1 MMDFR
6 KILLLLSLILS
17 VLVCYPQKNA
27 RKSDKKASAEKPFDF
42 NFSFY
47 FLEGNKNKNL
57 GDYDAAIRNYTRAL
71 TIDNTQPAAYYE
83 IATILFASGDYQA
96 AQTYAEKAV
105 QYDKTNNIAYIDM
118 LIYTY
123 QYSNQNEK
131 TIPLYRKL
139 IASNPNDIENYYE
152 LAKVYQTL
160 NKPKDAI
167 KVLDEAEKQV
177 GITDIISVQ
186 KEMMYEKMGNMNK
199 SFEEMKRL
207 RDAYPTNLRYKAM
220 LAEAYFQNKKFDLA
234 KTEFSELEKMNIDEG
249 LVYLSLAEY
258 HRATDA
264 QYYNYFAMLEKAF
277 NCDDESLTYELKM
290 QILNQLLPIART
302 DDYIKVQIKRLT
314 SIVEKQY
321 PSDIALI
328 ALKADIAMMNNDY
341 KSVQQNL
348 SDIVAEDKSSFE
360 IWEHLMNIDYH
371 LQDYDKLYEH
381 SKEASELF
389 PNVLSVYQFYVVAAY
404 LKKEF
409 REVVEAVD
417 YASMLSVDNQ
427 QVMIDLLSMQG
438 DAYHALKEYHKAD
451 SVYEYILFKDGDF
464 ESVLNNYSY
473 NLAVRGEKLD
483 KALEMSTHLIELNPS
498 SPTFIDTHA
507 WVLYKNGELDE
518 ALKYMNDAIA
528 KDNSNA
534 VYYDHRGDIQFKL
547 GKKDEALSD
556 WKKALELDPE
566 NKSLENKIR
575 NKSLTE

>member
-1 MMDFR
+1 MMTFR
-6 KILLLLSLILS
+6 KILLLTALLLSLS
-17 VLVCYPQKNA
+17 AGYSQKKA
-27 RKSDKKASAEKPFDF
+27 QKSDKKPVTEKGFDF

-57 GDYDAAIRNYTRAL
+57 GDYDNAIKNYTRAL
-71 TIDNTQPAAYYE
+71 AIDNTQPSAYYE
-83 IATILFASGDYQA
+83 IATILFTTGDYQA

-123 QYSNQNEK
+123 EYSNQPEK

-152 LAKVYQTL
+152 LAKVYQKL

-167 KVLDEAEKQV
+167 KVLDEAEKKF
-177 GITDIISVQ
+177 GITDIVSVQ
-186 KEMMYEKMGNMNK
+186 KEMMYEQMGNMNK
-199 SFEEMKRL
+199 SFEEMKKL

-220 LAEAYFQNKKFDLA
+220 LAEAYFQNKKIDLA
-234 KTEFSELEKMNIDEG
+234 RTEFTELEKMNIDEG

-258 HRATDA
+258 HRAVDA

-277 NCDDESLTYELKM
+277 SCDDESLTYELKM
-290 QILNQLLPIART
+290 QILNQLLPIARN
-302 DDYIKVQIKRLT
+302 DDYIKVQIKRLA

-321 PSDIALI
+321 PSDIALS

-348 SDIVAEDKSSFE
+348 IDIVAEDKSSYE

-371 LQDYDKLYEH
+371 LQDFDNLYAH

-389 PNVLSVYQFYVVAAY
+389 PNMLTVYQYYVVAAY

-417 YASMLSVDNQ
+417 YASMLSLDNQ

-438 DAYHALKEYHKAD
+438 DAYNALKNYHKAD
-451 SVYEYILFKDGDF
+451 SVYEYILFKDADF

-483 KALEMSTHLIELNPS
+483 KALEMSTHLVELNPS

-507 WVLYKNGELDE
+507 WVLYKNGQLDE
-518 ALKYMNDAIA
+518 ALKFMDDAIA
-528 KDNSNA
+528 KDASNA
-534 VYYDHRGDIQFKL
+534 VYYDHRGDIKFSL
-547 GKKDEALSD
+547 GKKDEALAD
-556 WKKALELDPE
+556 WEKALELDPE
-566 NKSLENKIR
+566 NSEIEEKVKKKSLK
-575 NKSLTE
+575 

>member
-1 MMDFR
+1 MMTFR
-6 KILLLLSLILS
+6 KILLLMVLLLSLS
-17 VLVCYPQKNA
+17 AGYSQKKA
-27 RKSDKKASAEKPFDF
+27 QKSDKKPATEKGFDF

-57 GDYDAAIRNYTRAL
+57 GDYDNAIKNYTRAL
-71 TIDNTQPAAYYE
+71 SIDNTQPSAYYE

-96 AQTYAEKAV
+96 AQSYAEKAV
-105 QYDKTNNIAYIDM
+105 LYDKTNNIAYIDM

-123 QYSNQNEK
+123 EYSNQHEK

-152 LAKVYQTL
+152 LAKIYQKL
-160 NKPKDAI
+160 NKPKEAI
-167 KVLDEAEKQV
+167 KVLDEAEKKF
-177 GITDIISVQ
+177 GITDIVSVQ
-186 KEMMYEKMGNMNK
+186 KEMMYEQMGNMNK

-207 RDAYPTNLRYKAM
+207 RDAYPNNLRYKAM
-220 LAEAYFQNKKFDLA
+220 LAEAYFQNKKLDLA
-234 KTEFSELEKMNIDEG
+234 KAEFAELEKMNIDEG
-249 LVYLSLAEY
+249 LVYLSLAEF

-277 NCDDESLTYELKM
+277 SCEDESLTYELKM
-290 QILNQLLPIART
+290 QILNQLLPIARN
-302 DDYIKVQIKRLT
+302 DDYIKVQIKRLA

-321 PSDIALI
+321 PSDVALS

-348 SDIVAEDKSSFE
+348 IDIVSEDKSSYE

-371 LQDYDKLYEH
+371 LQDYDNLYLH
-381 SKEASELF
+381 SKEAAELF
-389 PNVLSVYQFYVVAAY
+389 PNMLMVYQYYVVAAY

-417 YASMLSVDNQ
+417 YASMLSLDNQ

-438 DAYHALKEYHKAD
+438 DAYNALKNFHKAD
-451 SVYEYILFKDGDF
+451 SVYEYILFKDADF

-483 KALEMSTHLIELNPS
+483 KALEMSTHLVELNS
-498 SPTFIDTHA
+498 SPTYLDTHA
-507 WVLYKNGELDE
+507 WVLYKNGKLDE
-518 ALKYMNDAIA
+518 ALKFMDDAIS
-528 KDNSNA
+528 KDASNA
-534 VYYDHRGDIQFKL
+534 VYYDHRGDIKFSL

-556 WKKALELDPE
+556 WEKALELAPE
-566 NKSLENKIR
+566 NSDLEEKVRKKSLK
-575 NKSLTE
+575 

>member
-1 MMDFR
+1 MMTFR
-6 KILLLLSLILS
+6 KILLLAVLLLSLS
-17 VLVCYPQKNA
+17 AGYSQKKA
-27 RKSDKKASAEKPFDF
+27 QKSDKKPATEKGFDF

-47 FLEGNKNKNL
+47 FLESNKNKNL
-57 GDYDAAIRNYTRAL
+57 GDYDNAIKNYTRAL
-71 TIDNTQPAAYYE
+71 AIDNTQPSAYYE
-83 IATILFASGDYQA
+83 IATILFATGDYQA

-123 QYSNQNEK
+123 EYSNQPEK

-152 LAKVYQTL
+152 LAKVYQKL

-167 KVLDEAEKQV
+167 KVLDEAEKKF
-177 GITDIISVQ
+177 GITDIVSVQ
-186 KEMMYEKMGNMNK
+186 KEMMYEQMGNMNK
-199 SFEEMKRL
+199 SFEEMKKL

-220 LAEAYFQNKKFDLA
+220 LAEAYFQNKKLDLA
-234 KTEFSELEKMNIDEG
+234 KAEFSELEKMNIDEG

-258 HRATDA
+258 HRAVDA

-277 NCDDESLTYELKM
+277 SCDDESLTYELKM
-290 QILNQLLPIART
+290 QILNQLLPIARN
-302 DDYIKVQIKRLT
+302 DDYIKVQIKRLA

-321 PSDIALI
+321 PSDVALS

-348 SDIVAEDKSSFE
+348 IDIVAEDKSSYE

-371 LQDYDKLYEH
+371 LQDFDNLYAH

-389 PNVLSVYQFYVVAAY
+389 PNMLTVYQYYVVAAY

-417 YASMLSVDNQ
+417 YASMLSLDNQ

-438 DAYHALKEYHKAD
+438 DAYNALKNYHKAD
-451 SVYEYILFKDGDF
+451 SVYEYILFKDADF

-483 KALEMSTHLIELNPS
+483 KALEMSTHLVELNPS

-507 WVLYKNGELDE
+507 WVLYKNGQLDE
-518 ALKYMNDAIA
+518 ALKFMDDAIA
-528 KDNSNA
+528 KDASNA
-534 VYYDHRGDIQFKL
+534 VYYDHRGDIKFSL
-547 GKKDEALSD
+547 GKKDEALAD
-556 WKKALELDPE
+556 WEKALELDPE
-566 NKSLENKIR
+566 NSEIEEKVKKKSLK
-575 NKSLTE
+575 

>member
-1 MMDFR
+1 MMTFR
-6 KILLLLSLILS
+6 KILLLS
-17 VLVCYPQKNA
+17 VLLLVFAAGYSQKKA
-27 RKSDKKASAEKPFDF
+27 QKSDKKPATEKGFDF

-57 GDYDAAIRNYTRAL
+57 GDYENAIKNYTRAL
-71 TIDNTQPAAYYE
+71 TIDNTQPSAYYE
-83 IATILFASGDYQA
+83 IASILFATGDYSSA
-96 AQTYAEKAV
+96 ETYAEKAV

-123 QYSNQNEK
+123 EYSNQPEK

-139 IASNPNDIENYYE
+139 IVSNPNDIENYYE
-152 LAKVYQTL
+152 LAKVYQKL

-167 KVLDEAEKQV
+167 KVLDEAEKKF
-177 GITDIISVQ
+177 GITDIVSVQ
-186 KEMMYEKMGNMNK
+186 KEMMYEQMGNMNK
-199 SFEEMKRL
+199 SFEEMKKL

-220 LAEAYFQNKKFDLA
+220 LAEAYFQNKKIDLA
-234 KTEFSELEKMNIDEG
+234 RTEFAELEKMNIDEG

-258 HRATDA
+258 HRAVDA

-277 NCDDESLTYELKM
+277 SCDDESLTYELKM
-290 QILNQLLPIART
+290 QILNQLLPIARN
-302 DDYIKVQIKRLT
+302 DDYIKVQIKRLA

-321 PSDIALI
+321 PSDVALS

-348 SDIVAEDKSSFE
+348 IDIVAEDKSSYE

-371 LQDYDKLYEH
+371 LQDFDNLYAH

-389 PNVLSVYQFYVVAAY
+389 PNMLTVYQYYVVAAY

-417 YASMLSVDNQ
+417 YASMLSLDNQ

-438 DAYHALKEYHKAD
+438 DAYNALKNYHKAD
-451 SVYEYILFKDGDF
+451 SVYEYILFKDADF

-483 KALEMSTHLIELNPS
+483 KALEMSTHLVEINPS

-507 WVLYKNGELDE
+507 WVLYKNGKLDE
-518 ALKYMNDAIA
+518 ALKFMDDAIA
-528 KDNSNA
+528 KDASNA
-534 VYYDHRGDIQFKL
+534 VYYDHRGDIKFSL
-547 GKKDEALSD
+547 GKKDEAVTD
-556 WKKALELDPE
+556 WEKALELDPE
-566 NKSLENKIR
+566 NSEIEEKVRKKSLK
-575 NKSLTE
+575 

>member
-1 MMDFR
+1 MV
-6 KILLLLSLILS
+6 LLLSLS
-17 VLVCYPQKNA
+17 AGYSQKKA
-27 RKSDKKASAEKPFDF
+27 QKSDKKPATEKGFDF

-57 GDYDAAIRNYTRAL
+57 GDYDNAIKNYTRAL
-71 TIDNTQPAAYYE
+71 AIDNTQPSAYYE
-83 IATILFASGDYQA
+83 IATILFATGDYQA
-96 AQTYAEKAV
+96 AQSYAEKAV

-123 QYSNQNEK
+123 EYSNQPEK

-139 IASNPNDIENYYE
+139 IVSNPNDIENYYE
-152 LAKVYQTL
+152 LAKVYQKL

-167 KVLDEAEKQV
+167 KVLDEAEKKF
-177 GITDIISVQ
+177 GITDIVSVQ
-186 KEMMYEKMGNMNK
+186 KEMMYEQMGNMNK
-199 SFEEMKRL
+199 SFEEMKKL

-220 LAEAYFQNKKFDLA
+220 LAEAYFQNKKLDLA
-234 KTEFSELEKMNIDEG
+234 KAEFSELEKMNIDEG

-258 HRATDA
+258 HRAVDA

-277 NCDDESLTYELKM
+277 SCDDESLTYELKM
-290 QILNQLLPIART
+290 QILNQLLPIARN
-302 DDYIKVQIKRLT
+302 DDYIKVQIKRLA

-321 PSDIALI
+321 PSDVALS

-348 SDIVAEDKSSFE
+348 IDIVAEDKSSYE

-371 LQDYDKLYEH
+371 LQDFDNLYAH

-389 PNVLSVYQFYVVAAY
+389 PNMLTVYQYYVVAAY

-417 YASMLSVDNQ
+417 YASMLSLDNQ

-438 DAYHALKEYHKAD
+438 DAYNALKNFHKAD
-451 SVYEYILFKDGDF
+451 SVYEYILFKDADF

-483 KALEMSTHLIELNPS
+483 KALEMSTHLVEINPS

-507 WVLYKNGELDE
+507 WVLYKNGKLDE
-518 ALKYMNDAIA
+518 ALKFMDDAIA
-528 KDNSNA
+528 KDATNA
-534 VYYDHRGDIQFKL
+534 VYYDHRGDIKFSL
-547 GKKDEALSD
+547 GRKDEAVMD
-556 WKKALELDPE
+556 WEKALELDPE
-566 NKSLENKIR
+566 NSEIEEKVRKKSLK
-575 NKSLTE
+575 

>member
-1 MMDFR
+1 MMTFR
-6 KILLLLSLILS
+6 KILLLMVLMLSLS
-17 VLVCYPQKNA
+17 AGYSQKKVQ
-27 RKSDKKASAEKPFDF
+27 KSDKKPATEKGFDF

-57 GDYDAAIRNYTRAL
+57 GDYDNAIKNYTRAL
-71 TIDNTQPAAYYE
+71 AIDNTQPSAYYE
-83 IATILFASGDYQA
+83 IATILFATGDYQA

-123 QYSNQNEK
+123 EYSNQPEK

-152 LAKVYQTL
+152 LAKVYQKL
-160 NKPKDAI
+160 NKPKEAI
-167 KVLDEAEKQV
+167 KVLDEAEKKF
-177 GITDIISVQ
+177 GITDIVSVQ
-186 KEMMYEKMGNMNK
+186 KEMMYEQMGNMNK
-199 SFEEMKRL
+199 SFEEMKKL

-220 LAEAYFQNKKFDLA
+220 LAEAYFQNKKLDLA
-234 KTEFSELEKMNIDEG
+234 KAEFSELEKMNIDEG

-258 HRATDA
+258 HRAVDA

-277 NCDDESLTYELKM
+277 SCEDESLTYELKM
-290 QILNQLLPIART
+290 QILNQLLPIARN
-302 DDYIKVQIKRLT
+302 DDYIKVQIKRLA

-321 PSDIALI
+321 PSDVALS

-348 SDIVAEDKSSFE
+348 IDIVAEDKSSYE

-371 LQDYDKLYEH
+371 LQDFDNLYAH

-389 PNVLSVYQFYVVAAY
+389 PNMLTVYQYYVVAAY

-417 YASMLSVDNQ
+417 YASMLSLDNQ

-438 DAYHALKEYHKAD
+438 DAYNALKNFHKAD
-451 SVYEYILFKDGDF
+451 SVYEYILFKDADF

-483 KALEMSTHLIELNPS
+483 KALEMSTHLVEINPS

-507 WVLYKNGELDE
+507 WVLYKNGKLDE
-518 ALKYMNDAIA
+518 ALKFMDDAIA
-528 KDNSNA
+528 KDATNA
-534 VYYDHRGDIQFKL
+534 VYYDHRGDIKFSL
-547 GKKDEALSD
+547 GRKDEAETD
-556 WKKALELDPE
+556 WEKALELDPE
-566 NKSLENKIR
+566 NSEIEEKVRKKSLK
-575 NKSLTE
+575 

>member
-1 MMDFR
+1 MMIFR
-6 KILLLLSLILS
+6 KILLLS
-17 VLVCYPQKNA
+17 VLLLLLTAGYSQKKA
-27 RKSDKKASAEKPFDF
+27 QKSDKKPATEKGFDF

-57 GDYDAAIRNYTRAL
+57 GDYENAIKNYTRAL
-71 TIDNTQPAAYYE
+71 TIDNTQPSAYYE
-83 IATILFASGDYQA
+83 IASILFATGDYSSA
-96 AQTYAEKAV
+96 ETYAEKAV
-105 QYDKTNNIAYIDM
+105 QYDKTGNVAYIDL
-118 LIYTY
+118 LIYAY
-123 QYSNQNEK
+123 EYNNHHEK
-131 TIPLYRKL
+131 TVPLYRKL
-139 IASNPNDIENYYE
+139 IAQNPNNVENYYE
-152 LAKVYQTL
+152 LSNVYVKIG
-160 NKPKDAI
+160 KPKDAI
-167 KVLDEAEKQV
+167 KVLDEAEKQF
-177 GITDIISVQ
+177 GITDVVSIQ
-186 KEMMYEKMGNMNK
+186 KELIYEKMGNLNK

-220 LAEAYFQNKKFDLA
+220 LAEAYFQNKKIDLA
-234 KTEFSELEKMNIDEG
+234 RTEFAELEKMNIDEG

-258 HRATDA
+258 HRAMDA

-302 DDYIKVQIKRLT
+302 DDYIKVQIKRLA

-321 PSDIALI
+321 PSDLALS

-348 SDIVAEDKSSFE
+348 IDIVAEDKSSFE

-371 LQDYDKLYEH
+371 LQDYDNLYAH

-389 PNVLSVYQFYVVAAY
+389 PNMLTVYQYYVVAAY

-417 YASMLSVDNQ
+417 YASMLSLDNQ

-438 DAYHALKEYHKAD
+438 DAYHALKDYHKAD
-451 SVYEYILFKDGDF
+451 SVYEYILFKDADF

-473 NLAVRGEKLD
+473 NLAVRGENLA
-483 KALEMSTHLIELNPS
+483 KALEMSTHLVELNPS

-507 WVLYKNGELDE
+507 WVLYKNGKLDE
-518 ALKYMNDAIA
+518 ALKYMDDAIA
-528 KDNSNA
+528 KDNLNA
-534 VYYDHRGDIQFKL
+534 VYYDHRGDIKFSL
-547 GKKDEALSD
+547 GKKDEALAD
-556 WKKALELDPE
+556 WEKALELDPE
-566 NKSLENKIR
+566 NSEIEEKVKKKSLK
-575 NKSLTE
+575 

>member
-1 MMDFR
+1 MMTFR
-6 KILLLLSLILS
+6 KILLLMVLLLSLS
-17 VLVCYPQKNA
+17 AGYSQKKA
-27 RKSDKKASAEKPFDF
+27 QKSDKKPATEKGFDF

-57 GDYDAAIRNYTRAL
+57 GDYDNAIKNYTRAL
-71 TIDNTQPAAYYE
+71 AIDNTQPSAYYE
-83 IATILFASGDYQA
+83 IATILFATGDYQA

-123 QYSNQNEK
+123 EYSNQPEK

-152 LAKVYQTL
+152 LAKVYQKL

-167 KVLDEAEKQV
+167 KVLDEAEKKF
-177 GITDIISVQ
+177 GITDIVSVQ
-186 KEMMYEKMGNMNK
+186 KEMMYEQMGNMNK
-199 SFEEMKRL
+199 SFEEMKKL

-220 LAEAYFQNKKFDLA
+220 LAEAYFQNKKLDLA
-234 KTEFSELEKMNIDEG
+234 KAEFSELEKMNIDEG

-258 HRATDA
+258 HRAVDA

-277 NCDDESLTYELKM
+277 SCDDESLTYELKM
-290 QILNQLLPIART
+290 QILNQLLPIARN
-302 DDYIKVQIKRLT
+302 DDYIKVQIKRLA

-321 PSDIALI
+321 PSDVALS

-348 SDIVAEDKSSFE
+348 IDIVAEDKSSYE

-371 LQDYDKLYEH
+371 LQDFDNLYAH

-389 PNVLSVYQFYVVAAY
+389 PNMLTDYQYYVVAAY

-417 YASMLSVDNQ
+417 YASMLSLDNQ

-438 DAYHALKEYHKAD
+438 DAYNALKNFHKAD
-451 SVYEYILFKDGDF
+451 SVYEYILFKDADF

-473 NLAVRGEKLD
+473 NLAVRGENLA
-483 KALEMSTHLIELNPS
+483 KALEMSTHLVELNPS

-507 WVLYKNGELDE
+507 WVLYKNGKLDE
-518 ALKYMNDAIA
+518 ALKYMDDAIA

-534 VYYDHRGDIQFKL
+534 VYYDHRGDIKFSL
-547 GKKDEALSD
+547 GKKDEALAD
-556 WKKALELDPE
+556 WEKALELDPE
-566 NKSLENKIR
+566 NSEIEGKVKKKSLK
-575 NKSLTE
+575 

>member
-1 MMDFR
+1 MMTFR
-6 KILLLLSLILS
+6 KILLLMVLLLSLS
-17 VLVCYPQKNA
+17 AGYSQKKA
-27 RKSDKKASAEKPFDF
+27 QKSDKKPATEKGFDF

-57 GDYDAAIRNYTRAL
+57 GDYDNAIKNYTRAL
-71 TIDNTQPAAYYE
+71 AIDNTQPSAYYE
-83 IATILFASGDYQA
+83 IATILFATGDYQA

-123 QYSNQNEK
+123 EYSNQPEK

-152 LAKVYQTL
+152 LAKVYQKL

-167 KVLDEAEKQV
+167 KVLDEAEKKF
-177 GITDIISVQ
+177 GITDIVSVQ
-186 KEMMYEKMGNMNK
+186 KEMMYEQMGNMNK
-199 SFEEMKRL
+199 SFEEMKKL

-220 LAEAYFQNKKFDLA
+220 LAEAYFQNKKLDLA
-234 KTEFSELEKMNIDEG
+234 KAEFSELEKMNIDEG

-258 HRATDA
+258 HRAVDA

-277 NCDDESLTYELKM
+277 SCDDESLTYELKM
-290 QILNQLLPIART
+290 QILNQLLPIARN
-302 DDYIKVQIKRLT
+302 DDYIKVQIKRLA

-321 PSDIALI
+321 PSDVALS

-348 SDIVAEDKSSFE
+348 IDIVAEDKSSYE

-371 LQDYDKLYEH
+371 LQDFDNLYAH

-389 PNVLSVYQFYVVAAY
+389 PNMLTVYQYYVVAAY

-417 YASMLSVDNQ
+417 YASMLSLDNQ

-438 DAYHALKEYHKAD
+438 DAYNALKNFHKAD
-451 SVYEYILFKDGDF
+451 SVYEYILFKDADF

-483 KALEMSTHLIELNPS
+483 KALEMSTHLVEINPS

-507 WVLYKNGELDE
+507 WVLYKNGKLDE
-518 ALKYMNDAIA
+518 ALKFMDDAIA
-528 KDNSNA
+528 KDATNA
-534 VYYDHRGDIQFKL
+534 VYYDHRGDIKFSL
-547 GKKDEALSD
+547 GRKDEAVMD
-556 WKKALELDPE
+556 WEKALELDPE
-566 NKSLENKIR
+566 NSEIEEKVRKKSLK
-575 NKSLTE
+575 

>member
-1 MMDFR
+1 MMTFR
-6 KILLLLSLILS
+6 KILLLMVLMLSLS
-17 VLVCYPQKNA
+17 AGYSQKKVQ
-27 RKSDKKASAEKPFDF
+27 KSDKKPATEKGFDF

-57 GDYDAAIRNYTRAL
+57 GDYDNAIKNYTRAL
-71 TIDNTQPAAYYE
+71 AIDNTQPSAYYE
-83 IATILFASGDYQA
+83 IATILFATGDYQA

-123 QYSNQNEK
+123 EYSNQPEK

-152 LAKVYQTL
+152 LAKVYQKL

-167 KVLDEAEKQV
+167 KVLDEAEKKF
-177 GITDIISVQ
+177 GITDIVSVQ
-186 KEMMYEKMGNMNK
+186 KEMMYEQMGNMNK
-199 SFEEMKRL
+199 SFEEMKKL

-220 LAEAYFQNKKFDLA
+220 LAEAYFQNKKLDLA
-234 KTEFSELEKMNIDEG
+234 KAEFSELEKMNIDEG

-258 HRATDA
+258 HRAVDA

-277 NCDDESLTYELKM
+277 SCEDESLTYELKM
-290 QILNQLLPIART
+290 QILNQLLPIARN
-302 DDYIKVQIKRLT
+302 DDYIKVQIKRLA

-321 PSDIALI
+321 PSDVALS

-348 SDIVAEDKSSFE
+348 IDIVAEDKSSYE

-371 LQDYDKLYEH
+371 LQDFDNLYAH

-389 PNVLSVYQFYVVAAY
+389 PNMLTVYQYYVVAAY

-417 YASMLSVDNQ
+417 YASMLSLDNQ

-438 DAYHALKEYHKAD
+438 DAYNALKNFHKAD
-451 SVYEYILFKDGDF
+451 SVYEYILFKDADF

-483 KALEMSTHLIELNPS
+483 KALEMSTHLVEINPS

-507 WVLYKNGELDE
+507 WVLYKNGKLDE
-518 ALKYMNDAIA
+518 ALKFMDDAIA
-528 KDNSNA
+528 KDATNA
-534 VYYDHRGDIQFKL
+534 VYYDHRGDIKFSL
-547 GKKDEALSD
+547 GRKDEAETD
-556 WKKALELDPE
+556 WEKALELDPE
-566 NKSLENKIR
+566 NSEIEEKVRKKSLK
-575 NKSLTE
+575 

>member
-1 MMDFR
+1 MMTFR
-6 KILLLLSLILS
+6 KILLLMVLLLSLS
-17 VLVCYPQKNA
+17 AGYSQKKA
-27 RKSDKKASAEKPFDF
+27 QKSDKKPATEKGFDF

-57 GDYDAAIRNYTRAL
+57 GDYDNAIKNYTRAL
-71 TIDNTQPAAYYE
+71 AIDNTQPSAYYE
-83 IATILFASGDYQA
+83 IATILFATGDYQA

-123 QYSNQNEK
+123 EYSNQPEK

-152 LAKVYQTL
+152 LAKVYQKL

-167 KVLDEAEKQV
+167 KVLDEAEKKF
-177 GITDIISVQ
+177 GITDIVSVQ
-186 KEMMYEKMGNMNK
+186 KEMMYEQMGNMNK
-199 SFEEMKRL
+199 SFEEMKKL

-220 LAEAYFQNKKFDLA
+220 LAEAYFQNKKLDLA
-234 KTEFSELEKMNIDEG
+234 KAEFSELEKMNIDEG

-258 HRATDA
+258 HRAVDA

-277 NCDDESLTYELKM
+277 SCDDESLTYELKM
-290 QILNQLLPIART
+290 QILNQLLPIARN
-302 DDYIKVQIKRLT
+302 DDYIKVQIKRLA

-321 PSDIALI
+321 PSDVALS

-348 SDIVAEDKSSFE
+348 IDIVAEDKSSYE

-371 LQDYDKLYEH
+371 LQDFDNLYAH

-389 PNVLSVYQFYVVAAY
+389 PNMLTVYQYYVVAAY

-417 YASMLSVDNQ
+417 YASMLSLDNQ

-438 DAYHALKEYHKAD
+438 DAYNALKNFHKAD
-451 SVYEYILFKDGDF
+451 SVYEYILFKDADF
-464 ESVLNNYSY
+464 ESVLNNY
-473 NLAVRGEKLD
+473 
-483 KALEMSTHLIELNPS
+483 
-498 SPTFIDTHA
+498 
-507 WVLYKNGELDE
+507 
-518 ALKYMNDAIA
+518 
-528 KDNSNA
+528 
-534 VYYDHRGDIQFKL
+534 
-547 GKKDEALSD
+547 
-556 WKKALELDPE
+556 
-566 NKSLENKIR
+566 
-575 NKSLTE
+575 

>member
-1 MMDFR
+1 MTFR
-6 KILLLLSLILS
+6 KILLLSVLLLSLTAGYS
-17 VLVCYPQKNA
+17 QKKA
-27 RKSDKKASAEKPFDF
+27 QKSDKKPTTEKGFDF
-42 NFSFY
+42 NFCFY

-57 GDYDAAIRNYTRAL
+57 GDYENAIKNYTRAL
-71 TIDNTQPAAYYE
+71 TIDNTQPSAYYE
-83 IATILFASGDYQA
+83 IASILFATGDYSSA
-96 AQTYAEKAV
+96 GTYAEKAV
-105 QYDKTNNIAYIDM
+105 QYDKTGNVAYIDM
-118 LIYTY
+118 LIYAY
-123 QYSNQNEK
+123 EYNNHYEK
-131 TIPLYRKL
+131 TVPLYRKL
-139 IASNPNDIENYYE
+139 IAQNPNNVENYYE
-152 LAKVYQTL
+152 LSNVYVKIG
-160 NKPKDAI
+160 KPKDAI
-167 KVLDEAEKQV
+167 KVLDEAEKQF
-177 GITDIISVQ
+177 GITDVVSIQ
-186 KEMMYEKMGNMNK
+186 KELIYEKMGNLNK

-220 LAEAYFQNKKFDLA
+220 LAEAYFQNKKIDLA
-234 KTEFSELEKMNIDEG
+234 KTEFAELEKMNIDEG

-258 HRATDA
+258 HRAMDA

-302 DDYIKVQIKRLT
+302 DDYIKVQIKRLA

-321 PSDIALI
+321 PSDIALS

-348 SDIVAEDKSSFE
+348 IDIVAEDKSSYE

-371 LQDYDKLYEH
+371 LQDYDNLYAH

-389 PNVLSVYQFYVVAAY
+389 PNMLTVYQYYVVAAY

-417 YASMLSVDNQ
+417 YASMLSLDNQ

-438 DAYHALKEYHKAD
+438 DAYHALKDYHKAD
-451 SVYEYILFKDGDF
+451 SVYEYILFKDADF

-473 NLAVRGEKLD
+473 NLAVRGENLA
-483 KALEMSTHLIELNPS
+483 KALEMSTHLVELNPS

-507 WVLYKNGELDE
+507 WVLYKNGKLDE
-518 ALKYMNDAIA
+518 ALKYMDDAIA

-534 VYYDHRGDIQFKL
+534 VYYDHRGDIKFSL
-547 GKKDEALSD
+547 GKKDEALKD
-556 WKKALELDPE
+556 WEKAFELDPE
-566 NKSLENKIR
+566 NSEIEEKVKKKSLK
-575 NKSLTE
+575 

>member
-1 MMDFR
+1 MMTFR
-6 KILLLLSLILS
+6 KILLLMVLMLSLS
-17 VLVCYPQKNA
+17 AGYSQKKVQ
-27 RKSDKKASAEKPFDF
+27 KSDKKPATEKGFDF

-57 GDYDAAIRNYTRAL
+57 GDYDNAIKNYTRAL
-71 TIDNTQPAAYYE
+71 AIDNTQPSAYYE
-83 IATILFASGDYQA
+83 IATILFATGDYQA

-123 QYSNQNEK
+123 EYSNQPEK

-152 LAKVYQTL
+152 LAKVYQKL

-167 KVLDEAEKQV
+167 KVLDEAEKKF
-177 GITDIISVQ
+177 GITDIVSVQ
-186 KEMMYEKMGNMNK
+186 KEMMYEQMGNMNK
-199 SFEEMKRL
+199 SFEEMKKL
-207 RDAYPTNLRYKAM
+207 RDAYPANLRYKAM
-220 LAEAYFQNKKFDLA
+220 LAEAYFQNKKIDLA
-234 KTEFSELEKMNIDEG
+234 RTEFSELEKMNIDEG

-258 HRATDA
+258 HRAVDA

-277 NCDDESLTYELKM
+277 SCDDESLTYELKM
-290 QILNQLLPIART
+290 QILNQLLPIARN
-302 DDYIKVQIKRLT
+302 DDYIKVQIKRLA

-321 PSDIALI
+321 PSDVALS

-348 SDIVAEDKSSFE
+348 IDIVAEDKSSYE

-371 LQDYDKLYEH
+371 LQDFDNLYAH

-389 PNVLSVYQFYVVAAY
+389 PNMLTVYQYYVVAAY

-417 YASMLSVDNQ
+417 YASMLSLDNQ

-438 DAYHALKEYHKAD
+438 DAYNALKNFHKAD
-451 SVYEYILFKDGDF
+451 SVYEYILFKDADF

-483 KALEMSTHLIELNPS
+483 KALEMSTHLVEINPS

-507 WVLYKNGELDE
+507 WVLYKNGKLDE
-518 ALKYMNDAIA
+518 ALKFMDDAIA
-528 KDNSNA
+528 KDASNA
-534 VYYDHRGDIQFKL
+534 VYYDHRGDIKFSL
-547 GKKDEALSD
+547 GKKDEAVMD
-556 WKKALELDPE
+556 WEKALELDPE
-566 NKSLENKIR
+566 NSEIEEKVKKKSLK
-575 NKSLTE
+575 

>member
-1 MMDFR
+1 MMTFR
-6 KILLLLSLILS
+6 KILLLMVLMLSLS
-17 VLVCYPQKNA
+17 AGYSQKKA
-27 RKSDKKASAEKPFDF
+27 QKSDKKPASEKGFDF

-57 GDYDAAIRNYTRAL
+57 GDYDNAIKNYTRAL
-71 TIDNTQPAAYYE
+71 AIDNTQPSAYYE
-83 IATILFASGDYQA
+83 IATILFATGDYQA

-123 QYSNQNEK
+123 EYSNQPEK

-152 LAKVYQTL
+152 LAKVYQKL

-167 KVLDEAEKQV
+167 KVLDEAEKKF
-177 GITDIISVQ
+177 GITDIVSVQ
-186 KEMMYEKMGNMNK
+186 KEMMYEQMGNMNK

-220 LAEAYFQNKKFDLA
+220 LAEAYFQNKKLDLA
-234 KTEFSELEKMNIDEG
+234 KAEFAELEKMNIDEG
-249 LVYLSLAEY
+249 LVYLSLAEF

-277 NCDDESLTYELKM
+277 NCEDESLTYELKM
-290 QILNQLLPIART
+290 QILNQLLPIARN
-302 DDYIKVQIKRLT
+302 DDYIKVQIKRLV

-321 PSDIALI
+321 PSDVALS

-348 SDIVAEDKSSFE
+348 IDIVSEDKSSYE

-371 LQDYDKLYEH
+371 LQDFDNLYAH

-389 PNVLSVYQFYVVAAY
+389 PNMLTVYQYYVVAAY

-417 YASMLSVDNQ
+417 YASMLSLDNQ

-438 DAYHALKEYHKAD
+438 DAYNALKNFHKAD
-451 SVYEYILFKDGDF
+451 SVYEYILFKDADF

-483 KALEMSTHLIELNPS
+483 KALEMSTHLVELNS
-498 SPTFIDTHA
+498 SPTYLDTHA
-507 WVLYKNGELDE
+507 WVLYKNGKLDE
-518 ALKYMNDAIA
+518 ALKFMDDAIA
-528 KDNSNA
+528 KDATNA
-534 VYYDHRGDIQFKL
+534 VYYDHRGDIKFSL
-547 GKKDEALSD
+547 GKKDEALAD
-556 WKKALELDPE
+556 WEKALELDPE
-566 NKSLENKIR
+566 NIEIEVKVRKKSLK
-575 NKSLTE
+575 

>member
-1 MMDFR
+1 MMTFR
-6 KILLLLSLILS
+6 KILLLTVLLLSLS
-17 VLVCYPQKNA
+17 AGYSQKKA
-27 RKSDKKASAEKPFDF
+27 QKSDKKPATEKGFDF

-57 GDYDAAIRNYTRAL
+57 GDYDNAIKNYTRAL
-71 TIDNTQPAAYYE
+71 SIDNTQPSAYYE

-105 QYDKTNNIAYIDM
+105 QYDKSNNIAYIDM

-123 QYSNQNEK
+123 EYSNQPEK

-152 LAKVYQTL
+152 LAKIYQKL

-167 KVLDEAEKQV
+167 KVLDEAEKQF
-177 GITDIISVQ
+177 GITDIVSVQ
-186 KEMMYEKMGNMNK
+186 KEMMYEQMGNMNK

-220 LAEAYFQNKKFDLA
+220 LAEAYFQNKKLDLA
-234 KTEFSELEKMNIDEG
+234 KAEFAELEKMNIDEG
-249 LVYLSLAEY
+249 LVYLSLAEF

-277 NCDDESLTYELKM
+277 NCEDESLTYELKM
-290 QILNQLLPIART
+290 QILNQLLPIARN
-302 DDYIKVQIKRLT
+302 DDYIKVQIKRLA

-321 PSDIALI
+321 PSDVALS

-348 SDIVAEDKSSFE
+348 IDIVAEDKSSYE

-371 LQDYDKLYEH
+371 LQDFDNLYAH

-389 PNVLSVYQFYVVAAY
+389 PNMLTVYQYYVVAAY

-417 YASMLSVDNQ
+417 YASMLSLDNQ

-438 DAYHALKEYHKAD
+438 DAYNALKNFHKAD
-451 SVYEYILFKDGDF
+451 SVYEYILFKDADF

-483 KALEMSTHLIELNPS
+483 KALEMSTHLVELNS
-498 SPTFIDTHA
+498 SPTYLDTHA
-507 WVLYKNGELDE
+507 WVLYKNGKLDE
-518 ALKYMNDAIA
+518 ALKFMDDAIA
-528 KDNSNA
+528 KDASNA
-534 VYYDHRGDIQFKL
+534 VYYDHRGDIKFSL
-547 GKKDEALSD
+547 GKKDEALAD
-556 WKKALELDPE
+556 WEKALELDPE
-566 NKSLENKIR
+566 NSEIEEKVKKKSLK
-575 NKSLTE
+575 

>member
-1 MMDFR
+1 MTFR
-6 KILLLLSLILS
+6 KILLLAVLLLSLS
-17 VLVCYPQKNA
+17 AGYSQKKA
-27 RKSDKKASAEKPFDF
+27 QKSDKKPATEKGFDF

-57 GDYDAAIRNYTRAL
+57 GDYDNAIKNYTRAL
-71 TIDNTQPAAYYE
+71 AIDNTQPSAYYE
-83 IATILFASGDYQA
+83 IATILFATGDYQA
-96 AQTYAEKAV
+96 AQSYAEKAV

-123 QYSNQNEK
+123 EYSNQHEK

-152 LAKVYQTL
+152 LAKIYQKL

-167 KVLDEAEKQV
+167 KVLDEAEKKF
-177 GITDIISVQ
+177 GITDIVSVQ
-186 KEMMYEKMGNMNK
+186 KEMMYEQMGNMNK

-207 RDAYPTNLRYKAM
+207 RDAYPNNLRYKAM
-220 LAEAYFQNKKFDLA
+220 LAEAYFQNKKLDLA
-234 KTEFSELEKMNIDEG
+234 KAEFAELEKMNIDEG
-249 LVYLSLAEY
+249 LVYLSLAEF

-277 NCDDESLTYELKM
+277 GCEDESLTYELKM
-290 QILNQLLPIART
+290 QILNQLLPIARN
-302 DDYIKVQIKRLT
+302 DDYIKVQIKRLV

-321 PSDIALI
+321 PSDVALS

-348 SDIVAEDKSSFE
+348 IDIVAEDKSSYE

-371 LQDYDKLYEH
+371 LQDFDNLYAH
-381 SKEASELF
+381 SKEAAELF
-389 PNVLSVYQFYVVAAY
+389 PNMLMVYQYYVVAAY

-417 YASMLSVDNQ
+417 YASMLSLDNQ

-438 DAYHALKEYHKAD
+438 DAYNALKNFHKAD
-451 SVYEYILFKDGDF
+451 SVYEYILFKDADF

-483 KALEMSTHLIELNPS
+483 KALEMSTHLVELNS
-498 SPTFIDTHA
+498 SPTYLDTHA
-507 WVLYKNGELDE
+507 WVLYKNGKLDE
-518 ALKYMNDAIA
+518 ALKFMDDAIA
-528 KDNSNA
+528 KDASNA
-534 VYYDHRGDIQFKL
+534 VYYDHRGDIKFSL

-556 WKKALELDPE
+556 WEKALELDPE
-566 NKSLENKIR
+566 NVEFEVKVRKKSLK
-575 NKSLTE
+575 

>member
-1 MMDFR
+1 MMTFR
-6 KILLLLSLILS
+6 KILLLMALILS
-17 VLVCYPQKNA
+17 LSAGYSQKKAQNL
-27 RKSDKKASAEKPFDF
+27 DKKPATEKGFDF

-57 GDYDAAIRNYTRAL
+57 GDYDNAIKNYTRAL
-71 TIDNTQPAAYYE
+71 AIDNTQPSAYYE
-83 IATILFASGDYQA
+83 IATILFATGDYQA

-123 QYSNQNEK
+123 EYSNQPEK

-152 LAKVYQTL
+152 LAKVYQKL

-167 KVLDEAEKQV
+167 KVLDEAEKKF
-177 GITDIISVQ
+177 GITDIVSVQ
-186 KEMMYEKMGNMNK
+186 KEMMYEQMGNMNK
-199 SFEEMKRL
+199 SFEEMKKL

-220 LAEAYFQNKKFDLA
+220 LAEAYFQNKKIDLA
-234 KTEFSELEKMNIDEG
+234 RTEFAELEKMNIDEG

-258 HRATDA
+258 HRAVDA

-277 NCDDESLTYELKM
+277 SCDDESLTYELKM
-290 QILNQLLPIART
+290 QILNQLLPIARN
-302 DDYIKVQIKRLT
+302 DDYIKVQIKRLA

-321 PSDIALI
+321 PSDVALS

-348 SDIVAEDKSSFE
+348 IDIVAEDKSSYE

-371 LQDYDKLYEH
+371 LQDFDNLYAH

-389 PNVLSVYQFYVVAAY
+389 PNMLTVYQYYVVAAY

-417 YASMLSVDNQ
+417 YASMLSLDNQ

-438 DAYHALKEYHKAD
+438 DAYNALKNFHKAD
-451 SVYEYILFKDGDF
+451 SVYEYILFKDADF

-483 KALEMSTHLIELNPS
+483 KALEMSTHLVELNS
-498 SPTFIDTHA
+498 SPTYLDTHA
-507 WVLYKNGELDE
+507 WVLYKNGKLDE
-518 ALKYMNDAIA
+518 ALKFMDDAIA
-528 KDNSNA
+528 KDATNA
-534 VYYDHRGDIQFKL
+534 VYYDHRGDIKFSL
-547 GKKDEALSD
+547 GRKDEAVMD
-556 WKKALELDPE
+556 WEKALELDPE
-566 NKSLENKIR
+566 NSEIEEKVRKKSLK
-575 NKSLTE
+575 

>member
-1 MMDFR
+1 MMIFR
-6 KILLLLSLILS
+6 KILLLSVLLLSLTAGYS
-17 VLVCYPQKNA
+17 QKKA
-27 RKSDKKASAEKPFDF
+27 QKSDKKPTTEKGFDF

-57 GDYDAAIRNYTRAL
+57 GDYENAIKNYTRAL
-71 TIDNTQPAAYYE
+71 TIDNTQPSAYYE
-83 IATILFASGDYQA
+83 IASILFATGDYSSA
-96 AQTYAEKAV
+96 ETYAEKAV
-105 QYDKTNNIAYIDM
+105 QYDKTGNVAYIDL
-118 LIYTY
+118 LIYAY
-123 QYSNQNEK
+123 EYNNHHEK
-131 TIPLYRKL
+131 TVPLYRKL
-139 IASNPNDIENYYE
+139 IAQNPNNVENYYE
-152 LAKVYQTL
+152 LSNVYVKIG
-160 NKPKDAI
+160 KPKEAI
-167 KVLDEAEKQV
+167 KVLDEAEKQF
-177 GITDIISVQ
+177 GITDVVSIQ
-186 KEMMYEKMGNMNK
+186 KELIYEKMGNLNK

-220 LAEAYFQNKKFDLA
+220 LAEAYFQNKKIDLA
-234 KTEFSELEKMNIDEG
+234 RTEFAELEKMNIDEG

-258 HRATDA
+258 HRAMDA

-302 DDYIKVQIKRLT
+302 DDYIKVQIKRLA

-321 PSDIALI
+321 PSDLALS

-348 SDIVAEDKSSFE
+348 IDIVAEDKSSFE

-371 LQDYDKLYEH
+371 LQDYDNLYAH

-389 PNVLSVYQFYVVAAY
+389 PNMLTVYQYYVVAAY

-417 YASMLSVDNQ
+417 YASMLSLDNQ

-438 DAYHALKEYHKAD
+438 DAYHALKDYHKAD
-451 SVYEYILFKDGDF
+451 SVYEYILFKDADF

-473 NLAVRGEKLD
+473 NLAVRGENLA
-483 KALEMSTHLIELNPS
+483 KALEMSTHLVELNPS

-507 WVLYKNGELDE
+507 WVLYKNGKLDE
-518 ALKYMNDAIA
+518 ALKYMDDAIA
-528 KDNSNA
+528 KDNLNA
-534 VYYDHRGDIQFKL
+534 VYYDHRGDIKFSL

-556 WKKALELDPE
+556 WEKALELDPE
-566 NKSLENKIR
+566 NSDLEEKVRKKSLK
-575 NKSLTE
+575 

>member
-1 MMDFR
+1 MMTFR
-6 KILLLLSLILS
+6 KILLLMVLLLSLS
-17 VLVCYPQKNA
+17 AGYSQKKA
-27 RKSDKKASAEKPFDF
+27 QKSDKKPATEKGFDF

-57 GDYDAAIRNYTRAL
+57 GDYDNAIKNYTRAL
-71 TIDNTQPAAYYE
+71 SIDNTQPSAYYE

-96 AQTYAEKAV
+96 AQSYAEKAV

-123 QYSNQNEK
+123 EYSNQHEK

-152 LAKVYQTL
+152 LAKIYQKL

-167 KVLDEAEKQV
+167 KVLDEAEKKF
-177 GITDIISVQ
+177 GITDIVSVQ
-186 KEMMYEKMGNMNK
+186 KEMMYEQMGNMNK

-207 RDAYPTNLRYKAM
+207 RDAYPNNLRYKAM
-220 LAEAYFQNKKFDLA
+220 LAEAYFQNKKLDLA
-234 KTEFSELEKMNIDEG
+234 KAEFAELEKMNIDEG
-249 LVYLSLAEY
+249 LVYLSLAEF

-277 NCDDESLTYELKM
+277 SCEDESLTYELKM
-290 QILNQLLPIART
+290 QILNQLLPIARN
-302 DDYIKVQIKRLT
+302 DDYIKVQIKRLA

-321 PSDIALI
+321 PSDVALS

-348 SDIVAEDKSSFE
+348 IDIVSEDKSSYE

-371 LQDYDKLYEH
+371 LQDYDNLYLH
-381 SKEASELF
+381 SKEAAELF
-389 PNVLSVYQFYVVAAY
+389 PNMLMVYQYYVVAAY

-417 YASMLSVDNQ
+417 YASMLSLDNQ

-438 DAYHALKEYHKAD
+438 DAYNALKNFHKAD
-451 SVYEYILFKDGDF
+451 SVYEYILFKDADF

-483 KALEMSTHLIELNPS
+483 KALEMSTHLVELNS
-498 SPTFIDTHA
+498 SPTYLDTHA
-507 WVLYKNGELDE
+507 WVLYKNGKLDE
-518 ALKYMNDAIA
+518 ALKFMDDAIS
-528 KDNSNA
+528 KDASNA
-534 VYYDHRGDIQFKL
+534 VYYDHRGDIKFSL

-556 WKKALELDPE
+556 WEKALELDPDNSE
-566 NKSLENKIR
+566 IEEKVRKKSLK
-575 NKSLTE
+575 

>member
-1 MMDFR
+1 MTFR
-6 KILLLLSLILS
+6 KILLLS
-17 VLVCYPQKNA
+17 VLLLVFAAGYSQKKA
-27 RKSDKKASAEKPFDF
+27 QKSDKKPATEKGFDF

-57 GDYDAAIRNYTRAL
+57 GDYENAIKNYTRAL
-71 TIDNTQPAAYYE
+71 TIDNTQPSAYYE
-83 IATILFASGDYQA
+83 IASILFATGDYSSA
-96 AQTYAEKAV
+96 ETYAEKAV

-123 QYSNQNEK
+123 EYSNQPEK

-139 IASNPNDIENYYE
+139 IVSNPNDIENYYE
-152 LAKVYQTL
+152 LAKVYQKL

-167 KVLDEAEKQV
+167 KVLDEAEKKF
-177 GITDIISVQ
+177 GITDIVSVQ
-186 KEMMYEKMGNMNK
+186 KEMMYEQMGNMNK
-199 SFEEMKRL
+199 SFEEMKKL

-220 LAEAYFQNKKFDLA
+220 LAEAYFQNKKIDLA
-234 KTEFSELEKMNIDEG
+234 RTEFAELEKMNIDEG

-258 HRATDA
+258 HRAVDA

-277 NCDDESLTYELKM
+277 SCDDESLTYELKM
-290 QILNQLLPIART
+290 QILNQLLPIARN
-302 DDYIKVQIKRLT
+302 DDYIKVQIKRLA

-321 PSDIALI
+321 PSDVALS

-348 SDIVAEDKSSFE
+348 IDIVAEDKSSYE

-371 LQDYDKLYEH
+371 LQDFDNLYAH

-389 PNVLSVYQFYVVAAY
+389 PNMLTVYQYYVVAAY

-417 YASMLSVDNQ
+417 YASMLSLDNQ

-438 DAYHALKEYHKAD
+438 DAYNALKNFHKAD
-451 SVYEYILFKDGDF
+451 SVYEYILFKDADF

-483 KALEMSTHLIELNPS
+483 KALEMSTHLVEINPS

-507 WVLYKNGELDE
+507 WVLYKNGKLDE
-518 ALKYMNDAIA
+518 ALKFMDDAIA
-528 KDNSNA
+528 KDASNA
-534 VYYDHRGDIQFKL
+534 VYYDHRGDIKFSL
-547 GKKDEALSD
+547 GKKDEAVTD
-556 WKKALELDPE
+556 WEKALELDPE
-566 NKSLENKIR
+566 NSEIEEKVRKKSLK
-575 NKSLTE
+575 

>member
-1 MMDFR
+1 MMTFR
-6 KILLLLSLILS
+6 KILLLMVLLLSLS
-17 VLVCYPQKNA
+17 AGYSQKKA
-27 RKSDKKASAEKPFDF
+27 QKSDKKPATEKGFDF

-57 GDYDAAIRNYTRAL
+57 GDYDNAIKNYTRAL
-71 TIDNTQPAAYYE
+71 AIDNTQPSAYYE
-83 IATILFASGDYQA
+83 IATILFATGDYQA
-96 AQTYAEKAV
+96 AQSYAEKAV

-123 QYSNQNEK
+123 EYSNQPEK

-152 LAKVYQTL
+152 LAKVYQKL

-167 KVLDEAEKQV
+167 KVLDEAEKKF
-177 GITDIISVQ
+177 GITDIVSVQ
-186 KEMMYEKMGNMNK
+186 KEMMYEQMGNMNK
-199 SFEEMKRL
+199 SFEEMKKL

-220 LAEAYFQNKKFDLA
+220 LAEAYFQNKKLDLA
-234 KTEFSELEKMNIDEG
+234 KAEFAELEKMNIDEG

-258 HRATDA
+258 HRAVDA

-277 NCDDESLTYELKM
+277 SCDDESLTYELKM
-290 QILNQLLPIART
+290 QILNQLLPIARN
-302 DDYIKVQIKRLT
+302 DDYIKVQIKRLA

-321 PSDIALI
+321 PSDVTLS

-348 SDIVAEDKSSFE
+348 IDIVAEDKSSYE

-371 LQDYDKLYEH
+371 LQDFDNLYAH

-389 PNVLSVYQFYVVAAY
+389 PNMLTVYQYYVVAAY

-417 YASMLSVDNQ
+417 YASMLSLDNQ

-438 DAYHALKEYHKAD
+438 DAYNALKNFHKAD
-451 SVYEYILFKDGDF
+451 SVYEYILFKDADF

-483 KALEMSTHLIELNPS
+483 KALEMSTHLVELNS
-498 SPTFIDTHA
+498 SPTYLDTHA
-507 WVLYKNGELDE
+507 WVLYKNGKLDE
-518 ALKYMNDAIA
+518 ALKFMDDAIA
-528 KDNSNA
+528 KDATNA
-534 VYYDHRGDIQFKL
+534 VYYDHRGDIKFSL
-547 GKKDEALSD
+547 GRKDEALSD
-556 WKKALELDPE
+556 WEKALELDPE
-566 NKSLENKIR
+566 NSEIEEKVRKKSLK
-575 NKSLTE
+575 

>member
-1 MMDFR
+1 MV
-6 KILLLLSLILS
+6 LLLSLS
-17 VLVCYPQKNA
+17 AGYSQKKA
-27 RKSDKKASAEKPFDF
+27 QKSDKKPATEKGFDF

-57 GDYDAAIRNYTRAL
+57 GDYDNAIKNYTRAL
-71 TIDNTQPAAYYE
+71 AIDNTQPSAYYE
-83 IATILFASGDYQA
+83 IATILFATGDYQA

-123 QYSNQNEK
+123 EYSNQHEK

-152 LAKVYQTL
+152 LAKVYQKL

-167 KVLDEAEKQV
+167 KVLDEAEKKF
-177 GITDIISVQ
+177 GITDIVSVQ
-186 KEMMYEKMGNMNK
+186 KEMMYEQMGNMNK

-207 RDAYPTNLRYKAM
+207 RDAYPNNLRYKAM
-220 LAEAYFQNKKFDLA
+220 LAEAYFQNKKLDLA
-234 KTEFSELEKMNIDEG
+234 KAEFAELEKMNIDEG
-249 LVYLSLAEY
+249 LVYLSLAEF

-277 NCDDESLTYELKM
+277 SCEDESLTYELKM
-290 QILNQLLPIART
+290 QILNQLLPIARN
-302 DDYIKVQIKRLT
+302 DDYIKVQIKRLA

-321 PSDIALI
+321 PSDVALS

-348 SDIVAEDKSSFE
+348 IDIVAEDKSSYE

-371 LQDYDKLYEH
+371 LQDFDNLYAH

-389 PNVLSVYQFYVVAAY
+389 PNMLTVYQYYVVAAY

-417 YASMLSVDNQ
+417 YASMLSLDNQ

-438 DAYHALKEYHKAD
+438 DAYNALKNFHKAD
-451 SVYEYILFKDGDF
+451 SVYEYILFKDADF

-483 KALEMSTHLIELNPS
+483 KALEMSTHLVELNS
-498 SPTFIDTHA
+498 SPTYLDTHA
-507 WVLYKNGELDE
+507 WVLYKNGKLDE
-518 ALKYMNDAIA
+518 ALKFMDDAIA
-528 KDNSNA
+528 KDATNA
-534 VYYDHRGDIQFKL
+534 VYYDHRGDIKFSL
-547 GKKDEALSD
+547 GRKDEAVMD
-556 WKKALELDPE
+556 WEKALELDPE
-566 NKSLENKIR
+566 NSEIEEKVKKKSLK
-575 NKSLTE
+575 

>member
-1 MMDFR
+1 MVLM
-6 KILLLLSLILS
+6 LSLS
-17 VLVCYPQKNA
+17 AGYSQKKA
-27 RKSDKKASAEKPFDF
+27 QKSDKKPVTEKSFDF

-57 GDYDAAIRNYTRAL
+57 GDYDNAIKNYTRAL
-71 TIDNTQPAAYYE
+71 AIDNTQPSAYYE
-83 IATILFASGDYQA
+83 IATILFATGDYQA
-96 AQTYAEKAV
+96 AQSYAEKAV

-123 QYSNQNEK
+123 EYSNQPEK

-152 LAKVYQTL
+152 LAKIYQKL

-167 KVLDEAEKQV
+167 KVLDEAEKQF
-177 GITDIISVQ
+177 GITDIVSVQ
-186 KEMMYEKMGNMNK
+186 KEMMYEQMGNMNK
-199 SFEEMKRL
+199 SFEEMKKL

-220 LAEAYFQNKKFDLA
+220 LAEAYFQNKKLDLA
-234 KTEFSELEKMNIDEG
+234 KAEFAELEKMNIDEG
-249 LVYLSLAEY
+249 LVYLSLAEF

-277 NCDDESLTYELKM
+277 SCEDESLTYELKM
-290 QILNQLLPIART
+290 QILNQLLPIARN
-302 DDYIKVQIKRLT
+302 DDYIKVQIKRLV

-321 PSDIALI
+321 PSDVALS

-348 SDIVAEDKSSFE
+348 IDIVAEDKSSYE

-371 LQDYDKLYEH
+371 LQDFDNLYAH

-389 PNVLSVYQFYVVAAY
+389 PNMLTVYQYYVVAAY

-417 YASMLSVDNQ
+417 YASMLSLDNQ

-438 DAYHALKEYHKAD
+438 DAYNALKNFHKAD
-451 SVYEYILFKDGDF
+451 SVYEYILFKDADF

-483 KALEMSTHLIELNPS
+483 KALEMSTHLVELNS
-498 SPTFIDTHA
+498 SPTYLDTHA
-507 WVLYKNGELDE
+507 WVLYKNGKLDE
-518 ALKYMNDAIA
+518 ALKFMDDAIA
-528 KDNSNA
+528 KDATNA
-534 VYYDHRGDIQFKL
+534 VYYDHRGDIKFSL
-547 GKKDEALSD
+547 GRKDEAVTD
-556 WKKALELDPE
+556 WEKALELDPE
-566 NKSLENKIR
+566 NSEIEEKVRKKSLK
-575 NKSLTE
+575 

>member
-1 MMDFR
+1 MMTFR
-6 KILLLLSLILS
+6 KILLLSVLLLSLS
-17 VLVCYPQKNA
+17 AGYSQKKA
-27 RKSDKKASAEKPFDF
+27 QKPDKKPATEKGFDF

-57 GDYDAAIRNYTRAL
+57 GDYDNAIKNYTRAL
-71 TIDNTQPAAYYE
+71 AIDNTQPSAYYE
-83 IATILFASGDYQA
+83 IATILFATGDYQA

-123 QYSNQNEK
+123 ENSNQPEK

-152 LAKVYQTL
+152 LAKVYQKL

-167 KVLDEAEKQV
+167 KVLDEAEKKF
-177 GITDIISVQ
+177 GITDIVSVQ
-186 KEMMYEKMGNMNK
+186 KEMMYEQMGNMNK
-199 SFEEMKRL
+199 SFEEMKKL

-220 LAEAYFQNKKFDLA
+220 LAEAYFQNKKIDLA
-234 KTEFSELEKMNIDEG
+234 RTEFAELEKMNIDEG

-258 HRATDA
+258 HRAVDA

-277 NCDDESLTYELKM
+277 SCDDESLTYELKM
-290 QILNQLLPIART
+290 QILNQLLPIARN
-302 DDYIKVQIKRLT
+302 DDYIKVQIKRLA

-321 PSDIALI
+321 PSDVALS

-348 SDIVAEDKSSFE
+348 IDIVAEDKSSYE

-371 LQDYDKLYEH
+371 LQDFDNLYAH

-389 PNVLSVYQFYVVAAY
+389 PNMLTVYQYYVVAAY

-417 YASMLSVDNQ
+417 YASMLSLDNQ

-438 DAYHALKEYHKAD
+438 DAYNALKNFHKAD
-451 SVYEYILFKDGDF
+451 SVYEYILFKDADF

-483 KALEMSTHLIELNPS
+483 KALEMSTHLVEINPS

-507 WVLYKNGELDE
+507 WVLYKNGKLDE
-518 ALKYMNDAIA
+518 ALKFMDDAIA
-528 KDNSNA
+528 KDATNA
-534 VYYDHRGDIQFKL
+534 VYYDHRGDIKFSL
-547 GKKDEALSD
+547 GRKDEAVTD
-556 WKKALELDPE
+556 WEKALELDPE
-566 NKSLENKIR
+566 NSEIEEKVKKKSLK
-575 NKSLTE
+575 

>member
-1 MMDFR
+1 MTFR
-6 KILLLLSLILS
+6 KILLLAVLLLSLS
-17 VLVCYPQKNA
+17 AGYSQKKGQ
-27 RKSDKKASAEKPFDF
+27 KSDKKPATEKGFDF

-57 GDYDAAIRNYTRAL
+57 GDYDNAIKNYTRAL
-71 TIDNTQPAAYYE
+71 AIDNTQPSAYYE
-83 IATILFASGDYQA
+83 IATILFATGDYQA

-123 QYSNQNEK
+123 EYSNQPEK

-152 LAKVYQTL
+152 LAKIYQKL

-167 KVLDEAEKQV
+167 KVLDEAEKQF
-177 GITDIISVQ
+177 GITDIVSVQ
-186 KEMMYEKMGNMNK
+186 KEMMYEQMGNMNK

-220 LAEAYFQNKKFDLA
+220 LAEAYFQNKKLDLA
-234 KTEFSELEKMNIDEG
+234 KAEFAELEKMNIDEG

-258 HRATDA
+258 HRAVDA

-277 NCDDESLTYELKM
+277 SCDDESLTYELKM
-290 QILNQLLPIART
+290 QILNQLLPIARN
-302 DDYIKVQIKRLT
+302 DDYIKVQIKRLA

-321 PSDIALI
+321 PSDVALS

-348 SDIVAEDKSSFE
+348 IDIVAEDKSSYE

-371 LQDYDKLYEH
+371 LQDFDNLYAH

-389 PNVLSVYQFYVVAAY
+389 PNMLTVYQYYVVAAY

-417 YASMLSVDNQ
+417 YASMLSLDNQ

-438 DAYHALKEYHKAD
+438 DAYNALKNFHKAD
-451 SVYEYILFKDGDF
+451 SVYEYILFKDADF

-483 KALEMSTHLIELNPS
+483 KALEMSTHLVEINPS

-507 WVLYKNGELDE
+507 WVLYKNGKLDE
-518 ALKYMNDAIA
+518 ALKFMDDAIA
-528 KDNSNA
+528 KDATNA
-534 VYYDHRGDIQFKL
+534 VYYDHRGDIKFSL
-547 GKKDEALSD
+547 GRKDEAVTD
-556 WKKALELDPE
+556 WEKALELDPE
-566 NKSLENKIR
+566 NSEIEEKVRKKSLK
-575 NKSLTE
+575 

>member
-1 MMDFR
+1 MMTFR
-6 KILLLLSLILS
+6 KILLLMALILS
-17 VLVCYPQKNA
+17 LSASYSQKKA
-27 RKSDKKASAEKPFDF
+27 QKSDKKPATEKGFDF

-57 GDYDAAIRNYTRAL
+57 GDYDNAIKNYTRAL
-71 TIDNTQPAAYYE
+71 SIDNTQPSAYYE

-123 QYSNQNEK
+123 EYSNQHEK

-152 LAKVYQTL
+152 LAKIYQKL

-167 KVLDEAEKQV
+167 KVLDEAEKKF
-177 GITDIISVQ
+177 GITDIVSVQ
-186 KEMMYEKMGNMNK
+186 KEMMYEQMGNMNK

-207 RDAYPTNLRYKAM
+207 RDAYPNNLRYKAM
-220 LAEAYFQNKKFDLA
+220 LAEAYFQNKKLDLA
-234 KTEFSELEKMNIDEG
+234 KAEFAELEKMNIDEG
-249 LVYLSLAEY
+249 LVYLSLAEF

-277 NCDDESLTYELKM
+277 SCEDESLTYELKM
-290 QILNQLLPIART
+290 QILNQLLPIARN
-302 DDYIKVQIKRLT
+302 DDYIKVQIKRLA

-321 PSDIALI
+321 PSDVALS

-348 SDIVAEDKSSFE
+348 IDIVSEDKSSYE

-371 LQDYDKLYEH
+371 LQDFDNLYAH

-389 PNVLSVYQFYVVAAY
+389 PNMLTVYQYYVVAAY

-417 YASMLSVDNQ
+417 YASMLSLDNQ

-438 DAYHALKEYHKAD
+438 DAYNALKNFHKAD
-451 SVYEYILFKDGDF
+451 SVYEYILFKDADF

-483 KALEMSTHLIELNPS
+483 KALEMSTHLVELNS
-498 SPTFIDTHA
+498 SPTYLDTHA
-507 WVLYKNGELDE
+507 WVLYKNGKLDE
-518 ALKYMNDAIA
+518 ALKFMDDAIA
-528 KDNSNA
+528 KDASNA
-534 VYYDHRGDIQFKL
+534 VYYDHRGDIKFSL
-547 GKKDEALSD
+547 GRKDEAVMD
-556 WKKALELDPE
+556 WEKALELDPE
-566 NKSLENKIR
+566 NSDLEEKVRKKSLK
-575 NKSLTE
+575 

>member
-1 MMDFR
+1 MMTFR
-6 KILLLLSLILS
+6 KILLLMVLLLSLS
-17 VLVCYPQKNA
+17 AGYSQKKA
-27 RKSDKKASAEKPFDF
+27 QKSDKKPATEKGFDF

-57 GDYDAAIRNYTRAL
+57 GDYDNAIKNYTRAL
-71 TIDNTQPAAYYE
+71 SIDNTQPSAYYE

-96 AQTYAEKAV
+96 AQSYAEKAV

-123 QYSNQNEK
+123 EYSNQHEK

-152 LAKVYQTL
+152 LAKIYQKL

-167 KVLDEAEKQV
+167 KVLDEAEKKF
-177 GITDIISVQ
+177 GITDIVSVQ
-186 KEMMYEKMGNMNK
+186 KEMMYEQMGNMNK

-207 RDAYPTNLRYKAM
+207 RDAYPNNLRYKAM
-220 LAEAYFQNKKFDLA
+220 LAEAYFQNKKLDLA
-234 KTEFSELEKMNIDEG
+234 KAEFAELEKMNIDEG
-249 LVYLSLAEY
+249 LVYLSLAEF

-277 NCDDESLTYELKM
+277 SCEDESLTYELKM
-290 QILNQLLPIART
+290 QILNQLLPIARN
-302 DDYIKVQIKRLT
+302 DDYIKVQIKRLA

-321 PSDIALI
+321 PSDVALS

-348 SDIVAEDKSSFE
+348 IDIVSEDKSSYE

-371 LQDYDKLYEH
+371 LQDYDNLYLH
-381 SKEASELF
+381 SKEAAELF
-389 PNVLSVYQFYVVAAY
+389 PNMLMVYQYYVVAAY

-417 YASMLSVDNQ
+417 YASMLSLDNQ

-438 DAYHALKEYHKAD
+438 DAYNALKNFHKAD
-451 SVYEYILFKDGDF
+451 SVYEYILFKDADF

-483 KALEMSTHLIELNPS
+483 KALEMSTHLVELNS
-498 SPTFIDTHA
+498 SPTYLDTHA
-507 WVLYKNGELDE
+507 WVLYKNGKLDE
-518 ALKYMNDAIA
+518 ALKFMDDAIS
-528 KDNSNA
+528 KDASNA
-534 VYYDHRGDIQFKL
+534 VYYDHRGDIKFSL

-556 WKKALELDPE
+556 WEKALELDPE
-566 NKSLENKIR
+566 NSEIEEKVRKKSLK
-575 NKSLTE
+575 

>member
-1 MMDFR
+1 MMTFR
-6 KILLLLSLILS
+6 KILLLMVLILS
-17 VLVCYPQKNA
+17 LSAVYSQKKA
-27 RKSDKKASAEKPFDF
+27 QKSDKKPATEKGFDF

-57 GDYDAAIRNYTRAL
+57 GDYDNAIKNYTRAL
-71 TIDNTQPAAYYE
+71 AIDNTQPSAYYE
-83 IATILFASGDYQA
+83 IATILFATGDYQA
-96 AQTYAEKAV
+96 AQSYAEKAV

-123 QYSNQNEK
+123 EYSNQPEK

-152 LAKVYQTL
+152 LAKVYQKL
-160 NKPKDAI
+160 NKPKEAI
-167 KVLDEAEKQV
+167 KVLDEAEKKF
-177 GITDIISVQ
+177 GITDIVSVQ
-186 KEMMYEKMGNMNK
+186 KEMMYEQMGNMNK
-199 SFEEMKRL
+199 SFEEMKKL

-220 LAEAYFQNKKFDLA
+220 LAEAYFQNKKLDLA
-234 KTEFSELEKMNIDEG
+234 KAEFSELEKMNIDEG

-258 HRATDA
+258 HRAVDA

-277 NCDDESLTYELKM
+277 SCDDESLTYKLKM
-290 QILNQLLPIART
+290 QILNQLLPIARN
-302 DDYIKVQIKRLT
+302 DDYIKVQIKRLA

-321 PSDIALI
+321 PSDVALS

-348 SDIVAEDKSSFE
+348 IDIVAEDKSSYE

-371 LQDYDKLYEH
+371 LQDFDNLYAH

-389 PNVLSVYQFYVVAAY
+389 PNMLTVYQYYVVAAY

-417 YASMLSVDNQ
+417 YASMLSLDNQ

-438 DAYHALKEYHKAD
+438 DAYNALKNFHKAD
-451 SVYEYILFKDGDF
+451 SVYEYILFKDADF

-483 KALEMSTHLIELNPS
+483 KALEMSTHLVEINPS

-507 WVLYKNGELDE
+507 WVLYKNGKLDE
-518 ALKYMNDAIA
+518 ALKFMDDAIA
-528 KDNSNA
+528 KDATNA
-534 VYYDHRGDIQFKL
+534 VYYDHRGDIKFSL
-547 GKKDEALSD
+547 GRKDEAVMD
-556 WKKALELDPE
+556 WEKALELDPE
-566 NKSLENKIR
+566 NSEIEEKVRKKSLK
-575 NKSLTE
+575 